1 MAKKLKSPDQATN
14 PLQRHF
20 RQRASTRV
28 LIVDDMLAMRKL
40 IAAVVR
46 EMGIEHI
53 AEASSGQ
60 NALDHLARF
69 PVDLLI
75 CDWNMPGMTGLD
87 VLIAVRADPKRRSL
101 PMLMVTAEQSA
112 QQVSD
117 AIQAGVTSYVVKPFL
132 PPTLKLHIHKCLMRG
147 ESSPDSASES

>member
-1 MAKKLKSPDQATN
+1 MAKQPKSPEQATN
-14 PLQRHF
+14 PLQRQF
-20 RQRASTRV
+20 RQRAATRV

-46 EMGIEHI
+46 SMGIEQI
-53 AEASSGQ
+53 AEANSGR
-60 NALDHLARF
+60 NALDYLARF

-75 CDWNMPGMTGLD
+75 CDWNMPGMTGMD
-87 VLIAVRADPKRRSL
+87 VLVTVRADPKLRDL
-101 PMLMVTAEQSA
+101 PVLMVTAEQSA

-132 PPTLKLHIHKCLMRG
+132 PPTLKLHIHKCLRL
-147 ESSPDSASES
+147 SESTPGSAPES

>member
-1 MAKKLKSPDQATN
+1 
-14 PLQRHF
+14 
-20 RQRASTRV
+20 
-28 LIVDDMLAMRKL
+28 MLAMRKL

>member
-1 MAKKLKSPDQATN
+1 VVKKTKSPDRAAN
-14 PLQRHF
+14 PLLRHF

-28 LIVDDMLAMRKL
+28 LIVDDMFAMRKL

-53 AEASSGQ
+53 AEANNGQ

-87 VLIAVRADPKRRSL
+87 VLMAVRADPRLQNL
-101 PMLMVTAEQSA
+101 PVLMVTAEQSA
-112 QQVSD
+112 QQVVD
-117 AIQAGVTSYVVKPFL
+117 AIQAGVTSYVAKPFL

-147 ESSPDSASES
+147 ESSSKS

>member
-1 MAKKLKSPDQATN
+1 M
-14 PLQRHF
+14 F
-20 RQRASTRV
+20 
-28 LIVDDMLAMRKL
+28 AMRKL

-46 EMGIEHI
+46 EMGIEQI
-53 AEASSGQ
+53 AEANSGR
-60 NALDHLARF
+60 NALEYLARF

-87 VLIAVRADPKRRSL
+87 VLVAVRADPKLREL
-101 PMLMVTAEQSA
+101 PVLMVTAEQSA

-147 ESSPDSASES
+147 DSASGSTSES